1 MIMNRI
7 KIIGIFILTL
17 TVVTPDAALAN
28 WQVYYT
34 GKAAGMF
41 GAGGRGNFST
51 HSQCEA
57 YRSSSAG
64 FERNNSYCS
73 GFDNPS
79 YRPPTPSRPSGD
91 DGTAAREQEKQRQ
104 LQLQSEQK
112 ERELELAR
120 QKKFAEEKDKL
131 LGSFKGNSTGTLG
144 LKTDTASK
152 SSCIKGDPLVKRP
165 CILNGSPC
173 CPPYKCLGKFP
184 STYCVMEETS
194 TDSLGLKGTG
204 TGTLGLKKPTGKHKR
219 DSAIADSTAVDMQ
232 KLTKYREELYKLQV
246 DQQKITQSF
255 GDITREFSDIG
266 KGVKEII
273 DVNEDKLFKT
283 AADATTDL
291 IAIRKKNM
299 EFYKQAYDIIDTI
312 TSYPKIMDMD
322 DLVKQLKGTISYIG
336 KYKKNIQLLDWTVKA
351 AEAWKDFYQGS
362 VHAKRL
368 YELELECRALLL
380 DTGNNRTRQQKLMQE
395 IEVLRQRI
403 HEISGTPLS
412 QIPATPLRP
421 AGLGSYVPRL
431 YPTEESLTK
440 ARQKGVK

>member
-7 KIIGIFILTL
+7 RIIGIIILML
-17 TVVTPDAALAN
+17 RVVAPEVALAD
-28 WQVYYT
+28 WKIYYT
-34 GKAAGMF
+34 GVIGQQS
-41 GAGGRGNFST
+41 GYHGRGSFAT
-51 HSQCEA
+51 QLQCEQ
-57 YRSSSAG
+57 YRMTMPGGSM
-64 FERNNSYCS
+64 SYCG
-73 GFDNPS
+73 GFDT
-79 YRPPTPSRPSGD
+79 PTPSHPSGD
-91 DGTAAREQEKQRQ
+91 DGTAALEQEKQRQ
-104 LQLQSEQK
+104 LQLQREQK

-131 LGSFKGNSTGTLG
+131 LGSFKGTSTGALG
-144 LKTDTASK
+144 LKTGTGTLSG
-152 SSCIKGDPLVKRP
+152 CIEKDHACV
-165 CILNGSPC
+165 LNGTPC
-173 CPPYKCLGKFP
+173 CAPYSCEGKFP
-184 STYCVMEETS
+184 NTYCRTIN
-194 TDSLGLKGTG
+194 GTG
-204 TGTLGLKKPTGKHKR
+204 TGTLDLKTPSNKGTR
-219 DSAIADSTAVDMQ
+219 DSALADSTAVDMQ

-283 AADATTDL
+283 AADATKDL

-403 HEISGTPLS
+403 HEISGTLLS

-440 ARQKGVK
+440 ARQKGAK

>member
-1 MIMNRI
+1 MITNRI
-7 KIIGIFILTL
+7 RIIWIIILTF
-17 TVVTPDAALAN
+17 TVVTPDATYAD
-28 WQVYYT
+28 WKIYYT
-34 GKAAGMF
+34 GVIGQQS
-41 GAGGRGNFST
+41 GYHGRGSFAT
-51 HSQCEA
+51 QPQCEQ
-57 YRSSSAG
+57 YRMTMPGSSM
-64 FERNNSYCS
+64 SYCG
-73 GFDNPS
+73 GFDT
-79 YRPPTPSRPSGD
+79 PTSSHPGGD

-104 LQLQSEQK
+104 LQLQREQK
-112 ERELELAR
+112 EKEKELER

-131 LGSFKGNSTGTLG
+131 MGSFKGTHSGTLG
-144 LKTDTASK
+144 LKTGSGKLELK
-152 SSCIKGDPLVKRP
+152 S
-165 CILNGSPC
+165 
-173 CPPYKCLGKFP
+173 
-184 STYCVMEETS
+184 
-194 TDSLGLKGTG
+194 GTG
-204 TGTLGLKKPTGKHKR
+204 TPGLEKPTGKHKR
-219 DSAIADSTAVDMQ
+219 DAAIADSTTADMQ

-255 GDITREFSDIG
+255 GDINREFSDIG

-273 DVNEDKLFKT
+273 DANESKLFKT

-291 IAIRKKNM
+291 IAIRKKNV
-299 EFYKQAYDIIDTI
+299 ESYKQAYDIIDTI

-336 KYKKNIQLLDWTVKA
+336 KYKNNIQLLDWTVKA

-362 VHAKRL
+362 LHAKRL

-380 DTGNNRTRQQKLMQE
+380 DTGNNRTRQQKLMQD

-403 HEISGTPLS
+403 HEVSGIPLS

-421 AGLGSYVPRL
+421 AGLGSYVPKI

>member
-7 KIIGIFILTL
+7 KIIGTIILAL
-17 TVVTPDAALAN
+17 TVVAPDAAFAD
-28 WQVYYT
+28 WKIYYT
-34 GKAAGMF
+34 GVIGQQS
-41 GAGGRGNFST
+41 GYHGRGSFAT
-51 HSQCEA
+51 QLQCEQ
-57 YRSSSAG
+57 YRMTMPGGSM
-64 FERNNSYCS
+64 SYCG
-73 GFDNPS
+73 GFDT
-79 YRPPTPSRPSGD
+79 PTQSRPSGD

-104 LQLQSEQK
+104 LQLQREQKEREQK

-131 LGSFKGNSTGTLG
+131 LGSFKGTSTGALGLKGASSGTLG
-144 LKTDTASK
+144 LKTGTVQGSG
-152 SSCIKGDPLVKRP
+152 CIEKNRACV
-165 CILNGSPC
+165 LNGTPC
-173 CPPYKCLGKFP
+173 CAPYSCRGKFP
-184 STYCVMEETS
+184 NTYC
-194 TDSLGLKGTG
+194 
-204 TGTLGLKKPTGKHKR
+204 GTLNGT
-219 DSAIADSTAVDMQ
+219 DTVDMQ
-232 KLTKYREELYKLQV
+232 RLTKYREELYKLQV

-283 AADATTDL
+283 TADATKDL

-336 KYKKNIQLLDWTVKA
+336 TYKKNIQLLDWTVKA

-403 HEISGTPLS
+403 HEISGTPLN

-440 ARQKGVK
+440 ARQKGAK